1 MTITSTTTA
10 PTNDKRKALGR
21 GLESLLPGSAR
32 PAVAPPPVIPTVAPP
47 PVTIAQAATAP
58 VAAPPPVPKAAAAH
72 EAMRELPLGLIDRNP
87 YQTRLHIDEPAMEEL
102 VASIRAT
109 GVVQPI
115 VVRAIGGGR
124 YQLIAGQRRWEASR
138 RAGKT
143 VIPAV
148 VREVSDQQA
157 MEMTIIENLQRQD
170 LNPMEQAR
178 AFERLG
184 REFALTQEQ
193 MAQRTGIDRATVSN
207 YIRLLKLPAPVQSLV
222 EQAKLSFGHAKVLLS
237 LDSLEMIN
245 KLGDKVVEKGL
256 SVRALE
262 QLVFSLEHPAE
273 KPAQERYVDPNV
285 RQAEMEMERCLGVRV
300 QIKDHNGKGKILI
313 EYKSL
318 EDFDR
323 VVDMLSAK

>member
-1 MTITSTTTA
+1 MTTTSTTPA
-10 PTNDKRKALGR
+10 PPADKRKALGR
-21 GLESLLPGSAR
+21 GLESLLPGGPR
-32 PAVAPPPVIPTVAPP
+32 PGMMPAPPAATIPPAATVAAPVVAPPAPR
-47 PVTIAQAATAP
+47 AP
-58 VAAPPPVPKAAAAH
+58 LAH
-72 EAMRELPLGLIDRNP
+72 EQMRELPLGLIDRNP
-87 YQTRLHIDEPAMEEL
+87 YQTRLHLDEPAMEEL
-102 VASIRAT
+102 VASIRST

-115 VVRAIGGGR
+115 VVRPVGGGR
-124 YQLIAGQRRWEASR
+124 FQLIAGQRRWEASR

-143 VIPAV
+143 AIPAV

-157 MEMTIIENLQRQD
+157 MELTIIENLQRQD
-170 LNPMEQAR
+170 LNAMEQAR
-178 AFERLG
+178 AFDRLG

-222 EQAKLSFGHAKVLLS
+222 EQGKLSFGHAKVLLS

-245 KLGDKVVEKGL
+245 KLADRVVEQGL

-262 QLVFSLEHPAE
+262 ELVFGLEHPAE
-273 KPAQERYVDPNV
+273 KQVTERYVDPNV
-285 RQAEMEMERCLGVRV
+285 RQAQTELERALGVRV
-300 QIKDHNGKGKILI
+300 QIKDRSGKGKIVI

-323 VVDMLSAK
+323 VVEMLAGK

>member
-1 MTITSTTTA
+1 MTTTSTTPA
-10 PTNDKRKALGR
+10 ALADKRKALGR
-21 GLESLLPGSAR
+21 GLESLLPGAPR
-32 PAVAPPPVIPTVAPP
+32 PAVAPPAASAPLPPAPAMAAPAVAPP
-47 PVTIAQAATAP
+47 PPRPALP
-58 VAAPPPVPKAAAAH
+58 H
-72 EAMRELPLGLIDRNP
+72 EQMRELPLGLIDRNP
-87 YQTRLHIDEPAMEEL
+87 YQTRLHLDEPAMEEL

-115 VVRAIGGGR
+115 VVRPIGGGR
-124 YQLIAGQRRWEASR
+124 FQLIAGQRRWEASR

-143 VIPAV
+143 AIPAV

-157 MEMTIIENLQRQD
+157 MELTIIENLQRQD

-178 AFERLG
+178 AFDRLG
-184 REFALTQEQ
+184 REFGLTQEQ

-207 YIRLLKLPAPVQSLV
+207 YIRLLKLPAPVQTLV
-222 EQAKLSFGHAKVLLS
+222 EQGKLSFGHAKVLLS

-245 KLGDKVVEKGL
+245 KLADRVVEQGL

-262 QLVFSLEHPAE
+262 QLVFGLEHPAE
-273 KPAQERYVDPNV
+273 KKEEKEQYVDPNV
-285 RQAEMEMERCLGVRV
+285 RQAQTELERSLGVRV
-300 QIKDHNGKGKILI
+300 QIKDRNGKGRIVI

-323 VVDMLSAK
+323 VVEMLSAQ

>member
-1 MTITSTTTA
+1 
-10 PTNDKRKALGR
+10 
-21 GLESLLPGSAR
+21 LPNAAA
-32 PAVAPPPVIPTVAPP
+32 PAVAPPPPKPT
-47 PVTIAQAATAP
+47 
-58 VAAPPPVPKAAAAH
+58 AAH
-72 EAMRELPLGLIDRNP
+72 EQMRELPLGLIDRNP
-87 YQTRLHIDEPAMEEL
+87 YQTRLHLDEPAMEEL

-115 VVRAIGGGR
+115 VVRPIGSGR
-124 YQLIAGQRRWEASR
+124 FQLIAGQRRWEASR

-143 VIPAV
+143 AIPAV

-157 MEMTIIENLQRQD
+157 MELTIIENLQRQD
-170 LNPMEQAR
+170 LNAMEQAR
-178 AFERLG
+178 AFDRLG

-207 YIRLLKLPAPVQSLV
+207 YIRLLKLPAPVQTLV
-222 EQAKLSFGHAKVLLS
+222 EQGKLSFGHAKVLLS

-245 KLGDKVVEKGL
+245 KLADRVVEQGL

-262 QLVFSLEHPAE
+262 ELVFGLEHPAE
-273 KPAQERYVDPNV
+273 KEKKERLVDPNV
-285 RQAEMEMERCLGVRV
+285 RQAQTEMERTLGVRV
-300 QIKDHNGKGKILI
+300 QIKDHNGKGKIVI

-323 VVDMLSAK
+323 VVEMLAGK

>member
-1 MTITSTTTA
+1 MTTVSTTPA
-10 PTNDKRKALGR
+10 PAADKRKALGR
-21 GLESLLPGSAR
+21 GLESLLPGGPR
-32 PAVAPPPVIPTVAPP
+32 PAAISPAPPAPLP
-47 PVTIAQAATAP
+47 APAAHAVP
-58 VAAPPPVPKAAAAH
+58 VAAPPPPKPAMPH
-72 EAMRELPLGLIDRNP
+72 EQMRELPLGLIDRNP
-87 YQTRLHIDEPAMEEL
+87 YQTRLHLDEPAMEEL

-115 VVRAIGGGR
+115 VVRPIGSGR
-124 YQLIAGQRRWEASR
+124 FQLIAGQRRWEASR

-143 VIPAV
+143 AIPAV

-157 MEMTIIENLQRQD
+157 MELTIIENLQRQD

-178 AFERLG
+178 AFDRLG
-184 REFALTQEQ
+184 REFGLTQEQ

-207 YIRLLKLPAPVQSLV
+207 YIRLLKLPSPVQTLV
-222 EQAKLSFGHAKVLLS
+222 EQGKLSFGHAKVLLS

-245 KLGDKVVEKGL
+245 KLAERVVEQGL

-262 QLVFSLEHPAE
+262 QLVFGLAHPAE
-273 KPAQERYVDPNV
+273 PKEEKEPFVDPNV
-285 RQAEMEMERCLGVRV
+285 REAQMELERSLGVRV
-300 QIKDHNGKGKILI
+300 HIKDRNGKGRIVI

-323 VVDMLSAK
+323 VLEVLAAK

>member
-1 MTITSTTTA
+1 MSTTSTTPATPA
-10 PTNDKRKALGR
+10 DKRKALGR
-21 GLESLLPGSAR
+21 GLESLLPGGPR
-32 PAVAPPPVIPTVAPP
+32 PAVPAPGLAAPLPPVTAAPAAVAPPPPRPAV
-47 PVTIAQAATAP
+47 
-58 VAAPPPVPKAAAAH
+58 AH
-72 EAMRELPLGLIDRNP
+72 EQMRELPLGLIDRNP
-87 YQTRLHIDEPAMEEL
+87 YQTRLHLDEPAMEEM
-102 VASIRAT
+102 VASIRTT

-115 VVRAIGGGR
+115 VVRPVGAGR
-124 YQLIAGQRRWEASR
+124 FQLIAGQRRWEASR

-143 VIPAV
+143 AIPAV

-157 MEMTIIENLQRQD
+157 MELTIIENLQRQD

-178 AFERLG
+178 AFDRLG
-184 REFALTQEQ
+184 REFGLTQEQ

-207 YIRLLKLPAPVQSLV
+207 YIRLLKLPAPVQTLV

-245 KLGDKVVEKGL
+245 KLADRVVEQGL

-262 QLVFSLEHPAE
+262 QLVFGLEHPAE
-273 KPAQERYVDPNV
+273 KEKREQFVDPNV
-285 RQAEMEMERCLGVRV
+285 RQAQGELERALGVRV
-300 QIKDHNGKGKILI
+300 QIKDRNGKGRIVI

-323 VVDMLSAK
+323 VVEMLAAK

>member
-1 MTITSTTTA
+1 MTTTSTTPA
-10 PTNDKRKALGR
+10 PPADKRKALGR
-21 GLESLLPGSAR
+21 GLESLLPGGPRPAGIPAIPP
-32 PAVAPPPVIPTVAPP
+32 PAVAPLPTAAP
-47 PVTIAQAATAP
+47 P
-58 VAAPPPVPKAAAAH
+58 VAAPPAPKPAVAH
-72 EAMRELPLGLIDRNP
+72 EQMRELPLGLIDRNP
-87 YQTRLHIDEPAMEEL
+87 YQTRLHLDEPAMEEL
-102 VASIRAT
+102 VASIRTT

-115 VVRAIGGGR
+115 VVRPIGGGR
-124 YQLIAGQRRWEASR
+124 FQLIAGQRRWEASR

-143 VIPAV
+143 AIPAV

-157 MEMTIIENLQRQD
+157 MELTIIENLQRQD

-178 AFERLG
+178 AFDRLG

-222 EQAKLSFGHAKVLLS
+222 EQGKLTFGHAKVLLS

-245 KLGDKVVEKGL
+245 KLAERVVENGL

-262 QLVFSLEHPAE
+262 ELVFGLEHPEE
-273 KPAQERYVDPNV
+273 KEKKERSVDPNV
-285 RQAEMEMERCLGVRV
+285 REAQSELERCLGVRV
-300 QIKDHNGKGKILI
+300 QIKDRNGKGKIVI
-313 EYKSL
+313 EYKTL

-323 VVDMLSAK
+323 VVEMLSAK

>member
-1 MTITSTTTA
+1 MTTTSTTPA
-10 PTNDKRKALGR
+10 PPADKRKALGR
-21 GLESLLPGSAR
+21 GLESLLPGGPR
-32 PAVAPPPVIPTVAPP
+32 PPVIPPGPAVTVPTVPTAVAVVPP
-47 PVTIAQAATAP
+47 P
-58 VAAPPPVPKAAAAH
+58 PPRPQLPH
-72 EAMRELPLGLIDRNP
+72 EQMRELPLGLIDRNP
-87 YQTRLHIDEPAMEEL
+87 YQTRLHLDEPAMEEL

-115 VVRAIGGGR
+115 VVRPVGGGR
-124 YQLIAGQRRWEASR
+124 FQLIAGQRRWEASR

-143 VIPAV
+143 AIPAV

-157 MEMTIIENLQRQD
+157 MELTIIENLQRQD

-178 AFERLG
+178 AFDRLG
-184 REFALTQEQ
+184 REFGLTQEQ

-207 YIRLLKLPAPVQSLV
+207 YIRLLKLPAPVQTLV
-222 EQAKLSFGHAKVLLS
+222 EQGKLSFGHAKVLLS

-245 KLGDKVVEKGL
+245 KLAERVVEQGL

-262 QLVFSLEHPAE
+262 QLVFGLEHREPKE
-273 KPAQERYVDPNV
+273 TKELLVDPNV
-285 RQAEMEMERCLGVRV
+285 RQAQTELERALGVRV
-300 QIKDHNGKGKILI
+300 QIKDRNGKGRIVI

-323 VVDMLSAK
+323 VVEMLSAK